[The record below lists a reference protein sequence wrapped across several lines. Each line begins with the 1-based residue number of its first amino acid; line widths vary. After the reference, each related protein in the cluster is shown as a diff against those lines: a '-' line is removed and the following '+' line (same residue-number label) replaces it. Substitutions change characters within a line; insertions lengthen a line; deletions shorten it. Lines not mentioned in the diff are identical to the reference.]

1 MPDNNTIN
9 STHRAI
15 SAQLQCLT
23 GISDHKTES
32 MGLDTMTSWTENFL
46 VNEIGLHQHSH
57 NDQEQTI
64 KCGVCRNSLTVIV
77 RSRKNVNLLRFLLFP
92 ATLSV
97 YWIIPFLLLYALFS
111 RQGNLHDESP
121 FAIAAGLVVA
131 LHLISLLIFPVG
143 IISTFTSLSAF
154 FNPSLLLLKT
164 SDTSIWFDFIFGNS
178 GDRHSLD
185 EIHQI
190 KHIEY

>member
-1 MPDNNTIN
+1 
-9 STHRAI
+9 
-15 SAQLQCLT
+15 
-23 GISDHKTES
+23 
-32 MGLDTMTSWTENFL
+32 
-46 VNEIGLHQHSH
+46 
-57 NDQEQTI
+57 
-64 KCGVCRNSLTVIV
+64 
-77 RSRKNVNLLRFLLFP
+77 
-92 ATLSV
+92 
-97 YWIIPFLLLYALFS
+97 
-111 RQGNLHDESP
+111 GNLHDESP